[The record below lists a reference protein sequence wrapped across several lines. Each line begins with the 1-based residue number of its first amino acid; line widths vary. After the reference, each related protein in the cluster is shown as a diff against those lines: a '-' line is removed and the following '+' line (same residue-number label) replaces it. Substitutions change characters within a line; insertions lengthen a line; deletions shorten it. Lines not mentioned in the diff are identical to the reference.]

1 MKSEVMEAKPSAL
14 QGKPEY
20 NEQRE
25 LFRRFGLPVDG
36 HVMSTTK
43 VVKRKNGTYALV
55 KRSEPV
61 DVDFTN
67 DGMSPSFVARLQRTK
82 AEQVLKGFEVN
93 LRGLGRDTQMAV
105 LDNVLCSSVEPGET
119 EAWS

>member
-1 MKSEVMEAKPSAL
+1 MRHEIAKAEPSAL
-14 QGKPEY
+14 QGKSEY
-20 NEQRE
+20 DEQRE

-43 VVKRKNGTYALV
+43 VVKRKDGTYALV
-55 KRSEPV
+55 KRSESV
-61 DVDFTN
+61 DVEFTN

-93 LRGLGRDTQMAV
+93 LRGLARDTQRAV
-105 LDNVLCSSVEPGET
+105 MDNVLCSSVEPGET